1 MKIISN
7 ETQIFHF
14 PQGLPGFETHHDF
27 RFIPEEEA
35 PLAHLI
41 SVKEDKVGFILLR
54 PEAYFPEY
62 LKEIDVAEEGIKV
75 LNVNEDMS
83 VDVWVILTLHRQ
95 EMANTTVNLRAPI
108 LFNPTEGI
116 GTQVILNDDR
126 YLTRQLLFTEEN
138 PQPLQ
143 EGVVG

>member
-1 MKIISN
+1 MSIEPRIV
-7 ETQIFHF
+7 HF
-14 PQGLPGFETHHDF
+14 PQGIPGFETHHDF

-62 LKEIDVAEEGIKV
+62 LKEIDVDEESIKV
-75 LNVNEDMS
+75 LNVNGDIS
-83 VDVWVILTLHRQ
+83 VDVWVIMTFHRQ
-95 EMANTTVNLRAPI
+95 EMAKTTVNLRAPI
-108 LFNPTEGI
+108 LFNTVGGI
-116 GTQVILNDDR
+116 GMQVIFNDDR
-126 YLTRQLLFTEEN
+126 YLSRQLLFTPEN

-143 EGVVG
+143 EGAVG

>member
-1 MKIISN
+1 MSI
-7 ETQIFHF
+7 EPRIFHF

-27 RFIPEEEA
+27 QFIPEEEA

-41 SVKEDKVGFILLR
+41 SIKEDKVGFILLR

-62 LKEIDVAEEGIKV
+62 LKEIDVDEESIKI
-75 LNVNEDMS
+75 LNISMDNP

-126 YLTRQLLFTEEN
+126 YLTRQPLFTEKN
-138 PQPLQ
+138 PKPLQ
-143 EGVVG
+143 EGAVG

>member
-1 MKIISN
+1 M
-7 ETQIFHF
+7 
-14 PQGLPGFETHHDF
+14 
-27 RFIPEEEA
+27 
-35 PLAHLI
+35 
-41 SVKEDKVGFILLR
+41 R